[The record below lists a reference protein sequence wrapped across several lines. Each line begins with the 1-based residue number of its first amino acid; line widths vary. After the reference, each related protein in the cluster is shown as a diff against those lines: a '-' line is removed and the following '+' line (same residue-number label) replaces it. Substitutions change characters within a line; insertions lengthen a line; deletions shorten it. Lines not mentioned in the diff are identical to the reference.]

1 MYVICIMY
9 KVAVPGF
16 YLGRVTR
23 RATIIKSG
31 LAKIRFQFCTK
42 KTKKKKS
49 LLLVNYYI
57 FYLMKKSHSNFALT
71 YLF

>member
-1 MYVICIMY
+1 MYI
-9 KVAVPGF
+9 VAVPGF

-23 RATIIKSG
+23 RATIIRSG

-42 KTKKKKS
+42 KIKKKKKS

-71 YLF
+71 HLF